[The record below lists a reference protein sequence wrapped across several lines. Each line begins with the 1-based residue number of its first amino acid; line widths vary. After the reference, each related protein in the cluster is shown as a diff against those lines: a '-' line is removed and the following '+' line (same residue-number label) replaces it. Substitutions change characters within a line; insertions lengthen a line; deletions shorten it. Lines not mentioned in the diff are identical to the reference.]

1 MWLNWELGMIRE
13 LTENIL
19 GKNDLDFSEA
29 QGALNLILDGK
40 CSEVE
45 IAAFLTALAAKGET
59 ATEVAGM
66 ARALRDHAVPV
77 RPKSSP
83 LVDTCG
89 TGGDGQHTFNI
100 STTAALVAAGAGVK
114 IAKHGNRAITSK
126 CGSADVLAELGVKI
140 DAAPAI
146 IEKCIDEAN
155 IGFMFAPNHHPAM
168 KYVQPIRKAL
178 GFRTVFNILGPLA
191 NPANVPVQ
199 IVGVAKPELMEV
211 MVEALKQLGASRAMV
226 VHGEGMDE
234 FTTCGPTDI
243 AELRD
248 GEISWH
254 TVDYCDYS
262 IAQARLSDLAGGSL
276 AQNVALTRSIL
287 DGKLKGPARDIV
299 VFNSAAAIMISGV
312 AAGFAEGIALADES
326 INTGAANNSLKK
338 LIEISNS

>member
-1 MWLNWELGMIRE
+1 MLRE
-13 LTENIL
+13 LTEKIL
-19 GKNDLDFSEA
+19 SKADLDFTEA

-40 CSEVE
+40 CSEIQV
-45 IAAFLTALAAKGET
+45 AALLTALAAKGES
-59 ATEVAGM
+59 AAEVAGM

-77 RPKSSP
+77 RPKSAP

-114 IAKHGNRAITSK
+114 VAKHGNRAITSK
-126 CGSADVLAELGVKI
+126 CGSADVLEKLGVKI
-140 DAAPAI
+140 DAAPAV

-191 NPANVPVQ
+191 SPANVPIQ
-199 IVGVAKPELMEV
+199 IIGVAKPELMEV
-211 MVEALKQLGASRAMV
+211 MSEALKQLGAQRAMV

-248 GEISWH
+248 GEITWH
-254 TVDYCDYS
+254 TVDYSDYS
-262 IAQARLSDLAGGSL
+262 IARASINDLAGGSL
-276 AQNVALTRSIL
+276 EENVAITRGILTGS
-287 DGKLKGPARDIV
+287 LKGPCRDVV
-299 VFNSAAAIMISGV
+299 VFNTAAAIMISGR
-312 AAGFAEGIALADES
+312 AAGFAEAIARADES
-326 INTGAANNSLKK
+326 IDSGAAKSSLDK